1 MGTSVGMAGGSSR
14 PGSGTVESGALP
26 EGEDAPLVQAALADS
41 VGDADVSQASL
52 GYTASDLGYG

>member
-1 MGTSVGMAGGSSR
+1 MAGGESSR
-14 PGSGTVESGALP
+14 LENRTVESGALP

-41 VGDADVSQASL
+41 VGDADVGQAPL